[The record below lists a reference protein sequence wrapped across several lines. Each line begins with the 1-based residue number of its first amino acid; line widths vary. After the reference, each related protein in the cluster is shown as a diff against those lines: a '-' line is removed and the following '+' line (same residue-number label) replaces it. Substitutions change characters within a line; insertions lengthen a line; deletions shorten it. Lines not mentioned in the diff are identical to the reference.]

1 MGDDDRP
8 SFLDREKKS
17 FAELDRMRREGGG
30 RSETPRSPASR
41 QRAKRATEET
51 LQQADALFSADAEK
65 ERFDAVLEARGTPGL
80 ADACRA
86 YLAAVGPPTATRL
99 IGCFLDAD
107 DPDVVLSGLEAARAA
122 RAVSSLEV
130 TPGLRTQLRILAE
143 GLDDDLAEAAE
154 ALLEEL

>member
-8 SFLDREKKS
+8 GFLDREKKS

-30 RSETPRSPASR
+30 RGDTPRSPASR
-41 QRAKRATEET
+41 QRAKRATEEP
-51 LQQADALFSADAEK
+51 LQQADALFSGDAEK
-65 ERFDAVLEARGTPGL
+65 ERFDAVLDARGTPGL
-80 ADACRA
+80 AAACRA
-86 YLAAVGPPTATRL
+86 YLAAAGPPTATRL

-107 DPDVVLSGLEAARAA
+107 DADVVLSGIEAASAARAA
-122 RAVSSLEV
+122 SSLEV
-130 TPGLRTQLRILAE
+130 TPGLRTRLRILSE